1 MFKQKRSDPFA
12 QYWAGDKAKDVE
24 EQKKK
29 KEEEDVGERDYVSPF
44 RDEQEVLSAQRRRT
58 QRFPTTSA
66 ASAYVNARPEE
77 LGYKKIGAG
86 EKRAKDISFPVYL
99 EEVEKK
105 QLELLREL
113 EGKEAHLRYLK
124 DCQVVTEVKEP
135 VKEEQKEEPK
145 VEDEADEY
153 EAEEQAEED
162 EGDNVGESK
171 ATAPETEAAPDFKPI
186 VPNVSEP
193 VVPAVSEPAKHEP
206 EVSEP
211 VVAADSEP
219 VVATVSEPVVPAES
233 EPAESEPAGREPEA
247 SEPVV
252 TKTSLEVTTEVEPA
266 EVSKPTAKTAD
277 EPEAEEVEG
286 EKPVEDGIETP
297 ESPAKVEETEKT
309 EKTEKPLPDPRSVPM
324 VALPA
329 APRAFLDK
337 IFKSPPAPVPNPPAT
352 PENPEHVVKTKDGY
366 LTKVIYDKIT
376 LQDRQHN
383 EWIAKYKKDEQ
394 QKFDD
399 KRAESNR
406 KINSLRA
413 QIKEIKNEMAQLRS
427 DTDAKIEV
435 SENELTRK
443 FFEMTQVHIQKK
455 NQVFKDTEVIKSQKL
470 SEKDSVLDKQ
480 GEVQKEID
488 DLNIE
493 KEKVEEECQKWTKDI
508 EELSARI
515 DAKVADLEEIN
526 VKQKNTQEE
535 ISKLQ
540 QQKVDI
546 LDQIEK
552 NNVTHAENE
561 KVIEGAKNKTYLP
574 KLNEVDNQISVLLG
588 QLTTIRQHCANER
601 TELSAI
607 TKKLDKE
614 RLEHEEKLKL
624 EAENRRRKEEDLL
637 GKQRKELEAKAQEA
651 REKHE
656 QEMQKLKTDYTQ
668 LEDKFKREQQQKKDA
683 LAFAHEPTKDDSLYE
698 YGTEEE
704 ILTV

>member
-1 MFKQKRSDPFA
+1 
-12 QYWAGDKAKDVE
+12 
-24 EQKKK
+24 
-29 KEEEDVGERDYVSPF
+29 
-44 RDEQEVLSAQRRRT
+44 
-58 QRFPTTSA
+58 
-66 ASAYVNARPEE
+66 
-77 LGYKKIGAG
+77 
-86 EKRAKDISFPVYL
+86 
-99 EEVEKK
+99 
-105 QLELLREL
+105 
-113 EGKEAHLRYLK
+113 
-124 DCQVVTEVKEP
+124 
-135 VKEEQKEEPK
+135 
-145 VEDEADEY
+145 
-153 EAEEQAEED
+153 
-162 EGDNVGESK
+162 
-171 ATAPETEAAPDFKPI
+171 
-186 VPNVSEP
+186 
-193 VVPAVSEPAKHEP
+193 
-206 EVSEP
+206 
-211 VVAADSEP
+211 
-219 VVATVSEPVVPAES
+219 
-233 EPAESEPAGREPEA
+233 
-247 SEPVV
+247 
-252 TKTSLEVTTEVEPA
+252 
-266 EVSKPTAKTAD
+266 
-277 EPEAEEVEG
+277 
-286 EKPVEDGIETP
+286 
-297 ESPAKVEETEKT
+297 
-309 EKTEKPLPDPRSVPM
+309 
-324 VALPA
+324 
-329 APRAFLDK
+329 
-337 IFKSPPAPVPNPPAT
+337 
-352 PENPEHVVKTKDGY
+352 
-366 LTKVIYDKIT
+366 
-376 LQDRQHN
+376 
-383 EWIAKYKKDEQ
+383 
-394 QKFDD
+394 
-399 KRAESNR
+399 
-406 KINSLRA
+406 
-413 QIKEIKNEMAQLRS
+413 MAQLRS

-488 DLNIE
+488 ELNIE

-515 DAKVADLEEIN
+515 DAKVADLEEVN

-535 ISKLQ
+535 INKLQ

-552 NNVTHAENE
+552 NNLTHAENE

-668 LEDKFKREQQQKKDA
+668 LEGKFKREQQQKKDA

>member
-12 QYWAGDKAKDVE
+12 QYWAGDQAKDVE
-24 EQKKK
+24 EQQKKK

-99 EEVEKK
+99 EEIEKK

-124 DCQVVTEVKEP
+124 DCQVVTEVKE
-135 VKEEQKEEPK
+135 KEKEKEKEQPK

-153 EAEEQAEED
+153 EAEEEADEEAD
-162 EGDNVGESK
+162 ANVGESK
-171 ATAPETEAAPDFKPI
+171 AAASETEPAADFKPI
-186 VPNVSEP
+186 VPDVSEP
-193 VVPAVSEPAKHEP
+193 VVPAVSEPAEHEP

-211 VVAADSEP
+211 VLAADSEP
-219 VVATVSEPVVPAES
+219 VVAAVSEPVVPAV
-233 EPAESEPAGREPEA
+233 SEPAGREPEA

-266 EVSKPTAKTAD
+266 EVSKPTAKPAD
-277 EPEAEEVEG
+277 EPETEEVEG
-286 EKPVEDGIETP
+286 EKLIEDGVETP
-297 ESPAKVEETEKT
+297 ESPEKTEKT

-488 DLNIE
+488 ELNIE

-515 DAKVADLEEIN
+515 DAKVADLEEVN

-535 ISKLQ
+535 INKLQ

-552 NNVTHAENE
+552 NNLTHAENE

-668 LEDKFKREQQQKKDA
+668 LEGKFKREQQQKKDA

>member
-24 EQKKK
+24 EQQKKK

-135 VKEEQKEEPK
+135 VKEKEKEQPK

-153 EAEEQAEED
+153 EAEEEAEEEAEAD
-162 EGDNVGESK
+162 ANVGESK
-171 ATAPETEAAPDFKPI
+171 AAASETEPAADFKPI
-186 VPNVSEP
+186 VPDVSEP
-193 VVPAVSEPAKHEP
+193 VVPAVSESAEHEP

-211 VVAADSEP
+211 VLAADSEP
-219 VVATVSEPVVPAES
+219 VVATVSEPVVPAVS
-233 EPAESEPAGREPEA
+233 EPAVSEPAGREPEA

-266 EVSKPTAKTAD
+266 EVSKPTAKPAD
-277 EPEAEEVEG
+277 EPEAEEVES
-286 EKPVEDGIETP
+286 EKPMEDGVETP
-297 ESPAKVEETEKT
+297 GSPAKV

-488 DLNIE
+488 ELNIE

-535 ISKLQ
+535 IDKLQ

-552 NNVTHAENE
+552 NNLTHAENE

-614 RLEHEEKLKL
+614 RLEHEEKLRL